1 MSSFY
6 EGRSIVS
13 KSNHDGVWQ
22 AGTAALM
29 NPDGT
34 SYVNKRW
41 SGGRLSAVNYKTRMI
56 DGDSN
61 FNKVIILEHKLSTC
75 PRILIL

>member
-6 EGRSIVS
+6 ERRSIVR
-13 KSNHDGVWQ
+13 KSNHNGAWQ

-41 SGGRLSAVNYKTRMI
+41 SGERLSAVNCKTRMT
-56 DGDSN
+56 DRDSN
-61 FNKVIILEHKLSTC
+61 FNKVIKLEHKLSIC